1 MFRKVVLNNGVRVVA
16 ERMPATRSVTLGIWV
31 NVGSRDE
38 QPGEEGVSHFIE
50 HMVFKGTRRRSAAQ
64 ISREIDS
71 LGGEMNAFTTRE
83 TTAFYVKVV
92 DEHLRPACA
101 LLADLFYGSRF
112 EPKEVEKEKL
122 VVLEEIRMI
131 QDDPEDL
138 LHDLHIK
145 HQLQRHPLG
154 KPIVGEPATIKRFKR
169 DFLLGYVAR
178 HYVPQQTVLA
188 VAGAFEWK
196 SLVPVLEASFGSV
209 ERKANGQRV
218 QRWPAAVG
226 SGLLVQRR
234 SLEQVHLCFGLKGVS
249 IDHKDRYAAHVLNAA
264 LGGGVS
270 SRLFQRIREERG
282 LAYSIYS
289 YLSGYSDTG
298 MLAIYAGTSPR
309 QAPRVVELACRELRR
324 VRRTGLDRKEL
335 ERAKNQLKG
344 GLMLSLESTHSRMH
358 KLAKEE
364 LYHGRHSTLQELL
377 ADIDRVSAAQVARL
391 AQDLLDPRSLSLTVL
406 GPVSRRTIQGALN

>member
-50 HMVFKGTRRRSAAQ
+50 HMAFKGTRRRSAAQ

-178 HYVPQQTVLA
+178 HYVPHQTVLA

-209 ERKANGQRV
+209 ERKANGRRV

-309 QAPRVVELACRELRR
+309 QAPPRGGAGLPGASTSPENGTGPERAGASQESVERWADVESGEHAQPHAQARQGRALPRASFHPARIACRHRPRLR
-324 VRRTGLDRKEL
+324 G
-335 ERAKNQLKG
+335 A
-344 GLMLSLESTHSRMH
+344 SRP
-358 KLAKEE
+358 
-364 LYHGRHSTLQELL
+364 
-377 ADIDRVSAAQVARL
+377 
-391 AQDLLDPRSLSLTVL
+391 PRP
-406 GPVSRRTIQGALN
+406 GPP